1 MHGRRGQ
8 ETNSL
13 GLRVGEMGSALGLS
27 VYDYHVRIPAGMQ
40 VTKQDMSKGEAIP
53 VANKHT

>member
-1 MHGRRGQ
+1 
-8 ETNSL
+8 
-13 GLRVGEMGSALGLS
+13 MGSALGLS